1 MGEVYRAR
9 DAKLNRDVALK
20 ILPEAFASNP
30 DRLARFRREARVLAL
45 LNHPNIAA
53 IHGLEDSGATHAL
66 VLELVEG
73 PTLADRL
80 NHRPMPLTVVLPIA
94 KQIAEALEAAH
105 EQGIIHRDL
114 KPANIKVRPDDVVK
128 VLDFGLAKAY
138 DPAATSSAE
147 AMSSPTLTTPAMTE
161 TGMILGTAAYMSP
174 EQARGQSVDKRADLW
189 AFGVVLFEM
198 LSGIRAFAGATVSDT
213 LAAVL
218 TAEPDWSALPA
229 GTPASIQRLLRR
241 LLDKN
246 RKRRLDSAAAARVE
260 IEDAISEP
268 TAAALVPGLPARAR
282 STSGVPW
289 AWAAGA
295 AVVVGV
301 LTFAATTRWQTPAA
315 AEPEWRGELLGG
327 PAFATGSRVS
337 PDGQTVAFQVMEDGV
352 TQVAVMRQ
360 RSAEWA
366 TLTHDR
372 DHGVLLDI
380 EWSADG
386 SSIYFDRLRDAPQGI
401 YRVPVLGG
409 EPRLVLERASSPVPL
424 PDGTL
429 LVARMGED
437 RRRQIFRFWPETGRL
452 ESTGAMLP
460 AGLISNSI
468 RAFRDGREAVFYGK
482 PVAAPDAP
490 DDVYAL
496 DLASHAIRRLGQG
509 QPFATFDGQFA
520 PPLATTPD
528 GRDVLAAVPAGDMS
542 RVVALPRD
550 AASGPRTVLGLTGGV
565 PYSLDVAPD
574 GAIHTSLLSTS
585 VTMLR
590 SAVGST
596 SPERFVGGV
605 EWGAAIPL
613 PGGRILAAVL
623 IVGQSRVVIMA
634 PGKDPVPLLETTEE
648 TRGPLAMLGRDLVLL
663 IVGSPPN
670 QLLAIVSVADGRL
683 VRRLEHVDGGMV
695 QAVAGSPDGK
705 TVYYATADVVWA
717 ADAAGG
723 APKKFHAGNGVAIDP
738 GNQYA
743 AISIN
748 EQAGERLVRVP
759 LNGEAEQ
766 AIPVR
771 SDRFRISPSH
781 TLMSNAL
788 DARAR
793 MLVGIAPVSRFYPVG
808 ILDTRT
814 GELAKVWPDIE
825 TDMWGGWTDDGRVL
839 AGSRES
845 RSVLWRFTRAK

>member
-94 KQIAEALEAAH
+94 KQVAEALEAAH

-138 DPAATSSAE
+138 DPAAASSAE

-174 EQARGQSVDKRADLW
+174 EQALGQSVDKRADLW

-198 LSGIRAFAGATVSDT
+198 LSGIHAFAGATVSDT

-289 AWAAGA
+289 AGAAGA

-301 LTFAATTRWQTPAA
+301 LTFAATTRWHAPAA
-315 AEPEWRGELLGG
+315 ADPEWHGELLGG

-401 YRVPVLGG
+401 YRVPV
-409 EPRLVLERASSPVPL
+409 
-424 PDGTL
+424 
-429 LVARMGED
+429 
-437 RRRQIFRFWPETGRL
+437 
-452 ESTGAMLP
+452 
-460 AGLISNSI
+460 
-468 RAFRDGREAVFYGK
+468 
-482 PVAAPDAP
+482 
-490 DDVYAL
+490 
-496 DLASHAIRRLGQG
+496 
-509 QPFATFDGQFA
+509 
-520 PPLATTPD
+520 
-528 GRDVLAAVPAGDMS
+528 
-542 RVVALPRD
+542 
-550 AASGPRTVLGLTGGV
+550 
-565 PYSLDVAPD
+565 
-574 GAIHTSLLSTS
+574 
-585 VTMLR
+585 
-590 SAVGST
+590 
-596 SPERFVGGV
+596 
-605 EWGAAIPL
+605 
-613 PGGRILAAVL
+613 
-623 IVGQSRVVIMA
+623 
-634 PGKDPVPLLETTEE
+634 
-648 TRGPLAMLGRDLVLL
+648 
-663 IVGSPPN
+663 
-670 QLLAIVSVADGRL
+670 
-683 VRRLEHVDGGMV
+683 
-695 QAVAGSPDGK
+695 
-705 TVYYATADVVWA
+705 
-717 ADAAGG
+717 
-723 APKKFHAGNGVAIDP
+723 
-738 GNQYA
+738 
-743 AISIN
+743 
-748 EQAGERLVRVP
+748 
-759 LNGEAEQ
+759 
-766 AIPVR
+766 
-771 SDRFRISPSH
+771 
-781 TLMSNAL
+781 
-788 DARAR
+788 
-793 MLVGIAPVSRFYPVG
+793 
-808 ILDTRT
+808 
-814 GELAKVWPDIE
+814 
-825 TDMWGGWTDDGRVL
+825 
-839 AGSRES
+839 
-845 RSVLWRFTRAK
+845 